1 MSQISMSLPQGNA
14 QATTAR
20 PSQVQTGDGGSW
32 FDSFATLLG
41 LDTGAELA
49 TAEVSGESENNPY
62 WFDLY
67 EQLKGLAEGEDWV
80 FSSANPFMEQLPPEG
95 QFRLINITNELSSDV
110 REQLLGM
117 MRSADGLQSVSV
129 QLGQTQP
136 GIPHYLAA
144 NGSAQ
149 GESLSFDQAIERVI
163 SNAMTPVRQETT
175 NPVLLQQLAQASS
188 FTTLSLQ
195 DSPNVA
201 SLPADVQPNQ
211 VTASRAEWAPVK
223 MAENQQ
229 QWGQQLVSVLK
240 DRVQMHLNQDV
251 QHARIRL
258 DPPHLGSLELS
269 VKVDNNKIQVH
280 IAATDPALREAAQQ
294 GAERL
299 RAELEGKQLAGAMVD
314 VDVSDQSQ
322 QQAFEQQEDMSLAI
336 QPVVEESDWHESTDL
351 LLKTDQYRLTRMV

>member
-1 MSQISMSLPQGNA
+1 MSQLSIPPSMPQGRANA
-14 QATTAR
+14 TSTLASSTPAQN
-20 PSQVQTGDGGSW
+20 GDSGSW
-32 FDSFATLLG
+32 LDSFAALLG
-41 LDTGAELA
+41 LGSGQEADMAAAEEA
-49 TAEVSGESENNPY
+49 NPY

-67 EQLKGLAEGEDWV
+67 DQLKGLAEGEDWV
-80 FSSANPFMEQLPPEG
+80 FSSAHPFMEQLPPEG
-95 QFRLINITNELSSDV
+95 QYRLINITNALSSDV

-117 MRSADGLQSVSV
+117 MRRADGLQSVSV
-129 QLGQTQP
+129 QMGQAQP
-136 GIPHYLAA
+136 GIPHYLAT
-144 NGSAQ
+144 GGTAQ

-163 SNAMTPVRQETT
+163 ANAMTPVRQETT
-175 NPVLLQQLAQASS
+175 NPVLLQQLAQANS

-195 DSPNVA
+195 DAPNTVAAADSPSHPSHA
-201 SLPADVQPNQ
+201 
-211 VTASRAEWAPVK
+211 TRAEWAPVK
-223 MAENQQ
+223 MAENQH

-240 DRVQMHLNQDV
+240 ERVQMHLNQDV

-269 VKVDNNKIQVH
+269 VKVDHNKVHVH

-322 QQAFEQQEDMSLAI
+322 QQTFEQPADMSIAA
-336 QPVVEESDWHESTDL
+336 QSVVEAAEWHESPDL
-351 LLKTDQYRLTRMV
+351 LSKADQYRLTRMV

>member
-1 MSQISMSLPQGNA
+1 MSHISMSMPSGSA
-14 QATTAR
+14 QAITAR
-20 PSQVQTGDGGSW
+20 SSQVQAGEGGSW
-32 FDSFATLLG
+32 FDSFARLLG
-41 LDTGAELA
+41 SGTEQSTEAAMAEEA
-49 TAEVSGESENNPY
+49 NPY

-67 EQLKGLAEGEDWV
+67 DQLKGLAEGEDWV
-80 FSSANPFMEQLPPEG
+80 FSSAHPFMEQLPPEG
-95 QFRLINITNELSSDV
+95 QFRLINITNELSGDV

-117 MRSADGLQSVSV
+117 MRRADGLQSASV
-129 QLGQTQP
+129 QLGAPQP
-136 GIPHYLAA
+136 AIPHYLTA
-144 NGSAQ
+144 NGSTQ
-149 GESLSFDQAIERVI
+149 GESLSFEQAIERVI

-195 DSPNVA
+195 DSPNA
-201 SLPADVQPNQ
+201 APLPAGAQSNL

-269 VKVDNNKIQVH
+269 VKMENNKVQIH
-280 IAATDPALREAAQQ
+280 IAAADPALREAAQQ

-299 RAELEGKQLAGAMVD
+299 RAELEGKQLAGTMVD
-314 VDVSDQSQ
+314 VDVSEQSQ
-322 QQAFEQQEDMSLAI
+322 QQPFDQKADMPLAI

-351 LLKTDQYRLTRMV
+351 LLKADQYRLTRMV